1 MKTKGT
7 FKPFLA
13 MLLIFSVIMFM
24 PLASSL
30 GEKTEFD
37 KDKPIKG
44 QIDIVDNWG
53 LPFIST
59 KKATYLITD
68 WTDQCVQD
76 CYGEFLI
83 ALEQTDK
90 IFDGMKFK
98 DKKGE
103 ERNNNFNVYLIEE
116 NGEEY
121 QVQLYEA
128 VCNDVWIEGNETNST
143 EGYYQEQCVQVEN
156 GYETKYRES
165 KTLYDYSPLKAG
177 IYKARLEVKKDA
189 MSSIDAIPIAQGID
203 LEEWAWFNASW
214 EYKRELTNIT
224 DSFITYFNI
233 TYDSDMQSDFDDIR
247 FLNGAEDTEL
257 NYTLEE
263 KVDGEWADFR
273 VGTNNESAWMYY
285 GNDDATYNGDFND
298 TYFDPVAYYYL
309 DEASGTVID
318 QANDY
323 DGTNSGSTTG
333 VDGQIRTNYNFTET
347 TDYIDL
353 GESEWDTLIAGTFS
367 ISLWVKFDTVIDHK
381 TIISKWYDGT
391 KVFSI
396 GTGLKGGGS
405 VDKIGIRYDDSGST
419 GSIEG
424 TNTIVAGTWYHVVMT
439 KNASGMKL
447 YINNYEEINTADT
460 FSSSNNIH
468 LTIGAGGFNGL
479 GNWGPTYGLIDEV
492 GIYDK
497 ILTLDQIE
505 SLYLTTQP
513 TGFLGAE
520 ESSAGISTTLNSPAD
535 SLETNNSEVT
545 FNCSAVATG
554 GLEVDNMTL
563 YVWGDSDFT
572 NFTATSGT
580 SNTSTWTNTLS
591 DGNWTWNC
599 LSVADDSQEDW
610 GTSNRTLT
618 VDTTPNI
625 QFETP
630 TQIDNYN
637 SSISW
642 IPINVSVTETYFKN
656 ITFNG
661 YDQDSSFTYVYTYTD
676 STRFENITDAY
687 DGTWEYN
694 VTVCTTTNKC
704 NTTETR
710 TINLDTTA
718 PNITIILPTNN
729 TIINGGSVDIN
740 FTATDGGIGIDSCWA
755 HLSNPITWK
764 RISAGDRFI
773 HNYFGTSNWVYFTI
787 DLLGGYRGYNISI
800 PTECRIN
807 GTITSDYN
815 ETDLYC
821 WNGTTNISILH
832 EDIHLGAHIIYYD
845 VLNCSQSNFTAS
857 GNLIGDASMI
867 IYANDTVGN
876 IGSSSI
882 VNFTIVNVSTSSGFN
897 ALTVEGSYETYYN
910 VINASDT
917 VSVTGVLYYN
927 GTGYDMTNVSSN
939 FSYSLLLPLNTNYTE
954 IRPVIFS
961 QNFTFNGVSEVFNT
975 TSANQT
981 VKKVDFNVTTSCPS
995 GMTPAF
1001 NFTFA
1006 DEQNLSVQNA
1016 TSISYNLIY
1025 GLTGVNTSTY
1035 TIYGSVADTNILQ
1048 ICINESDSGLSVSY
1062 GEIQYQ
1068 IAGDV
1073 LRRYYLFDGT
1083 AFTNDTIA
1091 TVLYGLTDYP
1101 VATAFQITAQ
1111 TTTLAVYDD
1120 HYLSL
1125 LRWYP
1130 DLNEYKIVEMGKTDE
1145 KGQSVLNA
1153 QTNDVDYRIGI
1164 YQTSGTL
1171 VQLIDPI
1178 RMVCQV
1184 LPCTY
1189 TIYVS
1194 SSVVDPTVWTA
1205 IQQSLEFNATT
1216 SVFTFIWNDPSQ
1228 DTSLINLTVW
1238 ADTFSTSTLV
1248 CSETSTSFTG
1258 VLACNVSGESGILRA
1273 EAWRSA
1279 SPPNLLAQNIQTLK
1293 TYFTSTSEGKSLGLI
1308 LGAIL
1313 VVFFAFMGI
1322 FSPVTMIIL
1331 SVVALIPLVFL
1342 GNITY
1347 LIFGGFVIIAF
1358 ICLHFLKR
1366 IT

>member
-273 VGTNNESAWMYY
+273 VGTNNESSIYMYY

-298 TYFDPVAYYYL
+298 TYFDPDAYYYM
-309 DEASGTVID
+309 DEVSGDIID
-318 QANDY
+318 WANDF
-323 DGTNSGSTTG
+323 DGTNTGADYGATG
-333 VDGQIRTNYNFTET
+333 VIRDALSFVNGDNINLGTALADGY
-347 TDYIDL
+347 
-353 GESEWDTLIAGTFS
+353 SAGTFGGWIKVDNWQDNTDGWWVYKETGDGNTGPCWGVSLGGYLSSSDGGHFITS
-367 ISLWVKFDTVIDHK
+367 ICDGATRRTLYSSTDRDTGV
-381 TIISKWYDGT
+381 WYYVMTVFDGT
-391 KVFSI
+391 NV
-396 GTGLKGGGS
+396 
-405 VDKIGIRYDDSGST
+405 
-419 GSIEG
+419 
-424 TNTIVAGTWYHVVMT
+424 
-439 KNASGMKL
+439 KL
-447 YINNYEEINTADT
+447 YVDNIEIDSELFSGTLYTNAEDLRLGEGSKFSGDMEE
-460 FSSSNNIH
+460 F
-468 LTIGAGGFNGL
+468 GFWDYAL
-479 GNWGPTYGLIDEV
+479 SLDELE
-492 GIYDK
+492 Y
-497 ILTLDQIE
+497 
-505 SLYLTTQP
+505 LYYTTQP

-520 ESSAGISTTLNSPAD
+520 ESIAGISTALNSPAD
-535 SLETNNSEVT
+535 AFETATSEVT

-572 NFTATSGT
+572 NFTDTSGT
-580 SNTSTWTNTLS
+580 SATSTWTNTLS
-591 DGNWTWNC
+591 DGIWTWNC

-807 GTITSDYN
+807 GTITSGYN